1 MNPIHAITD
10 RLGNKGTIAL
20 FAVLF
25 LGAFAVLDYR
35 TLNAPS
41 PKVTMLEDA
50 WQSYDR
56 AALSRDA
63 PTRAF
68 DKPNDLLQL
77 QTTRLE
83 SLTDRGPA
91 INAAAEKSFHTGLAN
106 LRECQA
112 WLQTYRQS
120 IPSEGTLPSSDPNP
134 VRDNA
139 RDHIEACTIA
149 YPIKPYPPGMVLG
162 DDTDPPGPHL

>member
-1 MNPIHAITD
+1 MNPVHDITD

-20 FAVLF
+20 FAVLV
-25 LGAFAVLDYR
+25 LGAFAALDYR

-50 WQSYDR
+50 WQSFDR

-63 PTRAF
+63 PSRAF
-68 DKPNDLLQL
+68 DIKADLLKL

-83 SLTDRGPA
+83 SLDDRSP
-91 INAAAEKSFHTGLAN
+91 NLNSAAEKSFHTGMAN
-106 LRECQA
+106 LRECHA

-120 IPSEGTLPSSDPNP
+120 VPASGLIPSTDVNVTRG
-134 VRDNA
+134 NA
-139 RDHIEACTIA
+139 RDHIDACTDA
-149 YPIKPYPPGMVLG
+149 HPIKPLPPGRSPS
-162 DDTDPPGPHL
+162 DPD

>member
-20 FAVLF
+20 AAALVL
-25 LGAFAVLDYR
+25 GIFAVLDYR

-41 PKVTMLEDA
+41 PKITMLEDA

-63 PTRAF
+63 PARALTI
-68 DKPNDLLQL
+68 KTDLLTL
-77 QTTRLE
+77 QTSRLE
-83 SLTDRGPA
+83 SLDDRGPSL
-91 INAAAEKSFHTGLAN
+91 NAAAERAFHNGMAN

-120 IPSEGTLPSSDPNP
+120 VPTSGSIPSNDPNP
-134 VRDNA
+134 TRDNA
-139 RDHIEACTIA
+139 RDHIDACTDA
-149 YPIKPYPPGMVLG
+149 HPIKPLPPGRSPS
-162 DDTDPPGPHL
+162 DPD